1 MSHSDKMSGV
11 LSPVITPLKDN
22 LEPDSEKLVI
32 TAAGCSTTMFA
43 PLLTRLTTPRLE
55 P

>member
-22 LEPDSEKLVI
+22 LEPDSEKLVYH
-32 TAAGCSTTMFA
+32 CRW
-43 PLLTRLTTPRLE
+43 LLDNNVRP
-55 P
+55 PS